1 MGDEQSDGSASDWD
15 WAVTVAGRVAL
26 CVVGVLAIGAVGVGF
41 ALGRW
46 AAGLG
51 WFG

>member
-1 MGDEQSDGSASDWD
+1 MSDDPASDWD
-15 WAVTVAGRVAL
+15 WAVTVAWRVAL
-26 CVVGVLAIGAVGVGF
+26 CVVGVFAIGAVGVGF

-46 AAGLG
+46 SLGLG